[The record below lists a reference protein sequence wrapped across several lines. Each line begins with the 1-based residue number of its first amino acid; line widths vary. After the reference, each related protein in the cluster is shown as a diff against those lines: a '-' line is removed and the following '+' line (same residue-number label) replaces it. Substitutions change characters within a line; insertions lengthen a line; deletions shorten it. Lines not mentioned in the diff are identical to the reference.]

1 MTGFAGERLIRAAEE
16 LAMLR
21 TVFGAMGITLLGVLV
36 FRRTP
41 FHQLDLA
48 DHFGGRRFASLDLL
62 ASFLERMQAMG
73 MSPNAARARAA
84 QLIRQQ
90 AAILALNDAFLF
102 GAMTFILLAGVIW
115 LAYPSYAS
123 KKRRQTLNRLTAE
136 ELMEQP

>member
-1 MTGFAGERLIRAAEE
+1 LI
-16 LAMLR
+16 
-21 TVFGAMGITLLGVLV
+21 
-36 FRRTP
+36 
-41 FHQLDLA
+41 
-48 DHFGGRRFASLDLL
+48 DLL

-73 MSPNAARARAA
+73 MSPNAARSRAA

-90 AAILALNDAFLF
+90 AGILALNDAFLF

-123 KKRRQTLNRLTAE
+123 KKRTQTLARLTAE